1 MVSSTQGPGSNR
13 PEGLFASVKALAAT
27 LLAVVHTRLELFS
40 VELEEE
46 WVRAS
51 SILTWGL
58 VGLFC
63 AGIGVVFATL
73 LLVFALWE
81 THPLLALGIPAG
93 LFLLIAVF
101 SLRVATAKLKAKP
114 RPFAASLAELA
125 KDRDQL
131 KYHAHE

>member
-1 MVSSTQGPGSNR
+1 MVSSAQGPNSSR
-13 PEGLFASVKALAAT
+13 PEGLFGSVKALAAT

-51 SILTWGL
+51 SILTWCM
-58 VGLFC
+58 VGLFS

-73 LLVFALWE
+73 FLVFALWE
-81 THPLLALGIPAG
+81 THPLLALGIPAV
-93 LFLLIAVF
+93 LFLLIAVL
-101 SLRVATAKLKAKP
+101 SLRVVTAKLKAKP

-125 KDRDQL
+125 KDRDQFISRS
-131 KYHAHE
+131 